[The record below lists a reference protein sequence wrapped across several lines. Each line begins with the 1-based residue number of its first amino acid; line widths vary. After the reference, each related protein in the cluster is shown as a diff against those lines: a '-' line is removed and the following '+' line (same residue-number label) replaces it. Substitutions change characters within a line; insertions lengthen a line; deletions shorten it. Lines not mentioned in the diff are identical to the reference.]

1 MKSGWIKI
9 YRQVQECC
17 IWEKNEPFDSRSAW
31 IDLLLSATHKEKKLI
46 INNKTYLIKRGEFM
60 TSILKLSQ
68 RWKWS
73 KGKTT
78 RYLNLLESEQM
89 ITTTRTPF
97 GTLITIEKYGDFQ
110 HGDSVNDTGVD
121 TGVDTTVGTTVE
133 PPVEPTVDTG
143 VGTGVDTTVGTQN
156 KNIRIKECKECKE
169 VKNER
174 MKEEITLTVSNNTVC
189 QTQNVRRVVEAWNE
203 LEKYGIKPVSKISS
217 TSKRYKSAVARL
229 RENGLEDILFAIE
242 KIKNSDFLQGKTNK
256 GWMITFDWFVSE
268 NNFQKVFDGNYDNK
282 NYENESGYSYS
293 KKDSREEQFDNLM
306 EQIRRDA
313 ENDN

>member
-1 MKSGWIKI
+1 
-9 YRQVQECC
+9 
-17 IWEKNEPFDSRSAW
+17 
-31 IDLLLSATHKEKKLI
+31 
-46 INNKTYLIKRGEFM
+46 M

-89 ITTTRTPF
+89 IATMRTPF
-97 GTLITIEKYGDFQ
+97 GTLITIEKYRDFQ
-110 HGDSVNDTGVD
+110 HGDSVND
-121 TGVDTTVGTTVE
+121 
-133 PPVEPTVDTG
+133 
-143 VGTGVDTTVGTQN
+143 TGVDTTVGTQN

-174 MKEEITLTVSNNTVC
+174 MKEEITLTVSNDTVC

-282 NYENESGYSYS
+282 NYENESGYSYP

>member
-1 MKSGWIKI
+1 
-9 YRQVQECC
+9 
-17 IWEKNEPFDSRSAW
+17 
-31 IDLLLSATHKEKKLI
+31 
-46 INNKTYLIKRGEFM
+46 
-60 TSILKLSQ
+60 
-68 RWKWS
+68 
-73 KGKTT
+73 
-78 RYLNLLESEQM
+78 
-89 ITTTRTPF
+89 
-97 GTLITIEKYGDFQ
+97 
-110 HGDSVNDTGVD
+110 
-121 TGVDTTVGTTVE
+121 
-133 PPVEPTVDTG
+133 
-143 VGTGVDTTVGTQN
+143 
-156 KNIRIKECKECKE
+156 
-169 VKNER
+169 
-174 MKEEITLTVSNNTVC
+174 MKEEITLTVSNDTVC

>member
-1 MKSGWIKI
+1 
-9 YRQVQECC
+9 
-17 IWEKNEPFDSRSAW
+17 
-31 IDLLLSATHKEKKLI
+31 
-46 INNKTYLIKRGEFM
+46 M

-89 ITTTRTPF
+89 ITTMRTPF

-110 HGDSVNDTGVD
+110 HGDSVDD

-143 VGTGVDTTVGTQN
+143 VGTGVDTGVDTTVGTQN

-174 MKEEITLTVSNNTVC
+174 MKEEITLTVSNDTVC

-268 NNFQKVFDGNYDNK
+268 NNFQKVFDGNYDNI
-282 NYENESGYSYS
+282 NYEKGNNYSYP
-293 KKDSREEQFDNLM
+293 KKDSREEQFDSLM

-313 ENDN
+313 ENDS